1 MASGITHI
9 LLMKNLQKELPIGA
23 IKRKLAQARDI
34 LQVGA
39 IAPDLPYASIAD
51 NDFILKNDSE
61 LADLFHYE
69 KTNELPL
76 KAFFY
81 IKEIKNDLTKTEVN
95 FLFAFFIGY
104 VSHLIADGIIHP
116 YVRDKVG
123 DYAQNKTAHRVLEM
137 QIDVLLFEY
146 LTKHSGKPLN
156 LNYTNLHEEL
166 ANFEQETYPQTSLVI
181 KTFSNLIKDVY
192 NYDCSVND
200 LFGWVK
206 AIYRMFA
213 VAEGDHPTI
222 YKNIPFI
229 KPFLFSDLDELK
241 GRNEEILILTKPKDR
256 DVNFLKKNKIDFF
269 DDCLPMFYEKFIPVL
284 NKAFEF
290 VFRDGPELTDAD
302 IKSIDLDT
310 GRDLAVNNDLNEIP
324 LYWS

>member
-23 IKRKLAQARDI
+23 TKRKLAQARDI

-137 QIDVLLFEY
+137 QIDVLLFEF

-213 VAEGDHPTI
+213 VAEGDHPAI
-222 YKNIPFI
+222 YRNIGFI
-229 KPFLFSDLDELK
+229 KPFLFPDLDELRDK
-241 GRNEEILILTKPKDR
+241 NKDILVLTKPVDR
-256 DVNFLKKNKIDFF
+256 IENFLKQPKIDFF
-269 DDCLPMFYEKFIPVL
+269 DDCIPMFYKKFIPVL
-284 NKAFEF
+284 NKAYEF
-290 VFRDGPELTDAD
+290 VYNDGEEITELD
-302 IKSIDLDT
+302 IKGIDLDT